1 MPPWLKPEMVLSAAI
16 GVIGMGGT
24 VLLNWSAQ
32 NVRYA
37 LNDQVVA
44 DLKSDMKDIKTAVG
58 VVPIQAERLSQLERF
73 RSDATGMFGALD
85 GRLRVVEG
93 ATMSNSG
100 AIEDIRRAS
109 GVKLR

>member
-1 MPPWLKPEMVLSAAI
+1 MPAWLKPEMVLSAAI

-44 DLKSDMKDIKTAVG
+44 DLKADMRDIKTAVS
-58 VVPIQAERLSQLERF
+58 VVPIQAERLAQLERW
-73 RSDATGMFGALD
+73 RLDQAGLNGALD

-93 ATMSNSG
+93 ASLSNSG